1 MSEGQVAVNQIIE
14 EPKENMEIENRNT
27 SPNHQNN
34 DIKNNLNS
42 NNVEQ
47 KEELK
52 IGQYIL
58 TPLQSILINK
68 LMPLGFKLET
78 EENILKSLEI
88 PKNQGKKYKQSRNK
102 DNSGKSNNRNAVGQ
116 KKRNQGIN
124 NLDNI
129 PPNISQEIYKIYKKC
144 KNGLDKIKESKYAL
158 HYYQSRDPDVPCL
171 ANLEKK
177 VNNYEYKNLYDFQMD
192 VRKIW
197 YHYFDLDP
205 NDERTKKMSEDWEK
219 ICTDLE
225 SQNIEMSVNTIK
237 KRTDKI
243 QKEISEYKEYGG
255 ITKENLPAPIKKT
268 NQQNSEHNKPM
279 TVEEKNQL
287 GNNIRTLNK
296 EQLKGIIKI
305 LNENNSVPK
314 SKYFEF
320 DIDKLP
326 NKKLRELERYVKEC
340 LIVNNRNL
348 SSLSANPKNLNQ
360 KENQNNK
367 NPGNNK
373 ANSNQTHNQNSA
385 LKNNNKETNKTQEAK
400 QEPSSLKKNKSVKKS
415 NNNRNESFSDSESI
429 SSDSSLSN

>member
-52 IGQYIL
+52 LGQYIL

-68 LMPLGFKLET
+68 LMPLGYKLET

-116 KKRNQGIN
+116 KKRNQGLN

-158 HYYQSRDPDVPCL
+158 HYYQSRDPEVPCL

-192 VRKIW
+192 GRKIW

-225 SQNIEMSVNTIK
+225 SQNIEMSVNSIK

-243 QKEISEYKEYGG
+243 QKDLTEYKEYGG
-255 ITKENLPAPIKKT
+255 ITKENLPAPIKKI

-367 NPGNNK
+367 NPANNK
-373 ANSNQTHNQNSA
+373 TNSNQTHNQNSA
-385 LKNNNKETNKTQEAK
+385 SKNNNKETNKTNEAR
-400 QEPSSLKKNKSVKKS
+400 QEPSSLKKNKSGKKS

>member
-1 MSEGQVAVNQIIE
+1 MSEGQVALNQNIE

-52 IGQYIL
+52 LGQYIL

-296 EQLKGIIKI
+296 DQLKGIIKI

-326 NKKLRELERYVKEC
+326 NKKLRELERYVKDC
-340 LIVNNRNL
+340 LIINNRSL

-385 LKNNNKETNKTQEAK
+385 TKDNNKETNKTQEAK

>member
-52 IGQYIL
+52 LGQYIL

-68 LMPLGFKLET
+68 IMPLGFKLET

-116 KKRNQGIN
+116 KKRNQGLN

-129 PPNISQEIYKIYKKC
+129 PPNISQEIYKIYRKC

-158 HYYQSRDPDVPCL
+158 HYYQSRDPEVPCL

-192 VRKIW
+192 GRKIW

-225 SQNIEMSVNTIK
+225 SQNIEMSVNSIK

-243 QKEISEYKEYGG
+243 QKDLSEYKEYGG

-348 SSLSANPKNLNQ
+348 STLSANPKNLNQ

-367 NPGNNK
+367 NPANNK
-373 ANSNQTHNQNSA
+373 TNSNQTHNQNSA
-385 LKNNNKETNKTQEAK
+385 SKNNNKETNKTNEAR
-400 QEPSSLKKNKSVKKS
+400 QEPSSLKKNKSGKKS

>member
-1 MSEGQVAVNQIIE
+1 MSEGQVALNQNIE

-52 IGQYIL
+52 LGQYIL

-68 LMPLGFKLET
+68 LMPLGYKLET

-296 EQLKGIIKI
+296 DQLKGIIKI

-326 NKKLRELERYVKEC
+326 NKKLRELERYVKDC
-340 LIVNNRNL
+340 LIINNRSL

-385 LKNNNKETNKTQEAK
+385 TKDNNKETNKTQEAK
-400 QEPSSLKKNKSVKKS
+400 QESSSLKKNKSVKKS

>member
-1 MSEGQVAVNQIIE
+1 MSEGQVASNQIIE

-52 IGQYIL
+52 LGQYIL

-68 LMPLGFKLET
+68 IMPLGFKLET

-129 PPNISQEIYKIYKKC
+129 PPNISQEIYKIFRKC
-144 KNGLDKIKESKYAL
+144 KNGLDKIKESKYAS
-158 HYYQSRDPDVPCL
+158 HYYQSRDPEVPCL

-255 ITKENLPAPIKKT
+255 ITKENLPAPTKKT
-268 NQQNSEHNKPM
+268 NQQNNEHNKPM

-340 LIVNNRNL
+340 LILNNRNL

-385 LKNNNKETNKTQEAK
+385 TKNNNKETNKTQETK
-400 QEPSSLKKNKSVKKS
+400 QESSSLKKNKSVKKS
-415 NNNRNESFSDSESI
+415 NNNKNESFSDSESI

>member
-296 EQLKGIIKI
+296 DQLKGIIKI

-326 NKKLRELERYVKEC
+326 NKKLRELERYVKDC
-340 LIVNNRNL
+340 LIINNRSL

-385 LKNNNKETNKTQEAK
+385 TKDNNKETNKPQEAK

>member
-1 MSEGQVAVNQIIE
+1 MSEGQVALNQNIE

-296 EQLKGIIKI
+296 DQLKGIIKI

-326 NKKLRELERYVKEC
+326 NKKLRELERYVKDC
-340 LIVNNRNL
+340 LIINNRSL

-385 LKNNNKETNKTQEAK
+385 TKDNNKETNKTQEAK

>member
-52 IGQYIL
+52 LGQYIL

-68 LMPLGFKLET
+68 LMPLGYKLET

-116 KKRNQGIN
+116 KKRNQGLN

-158 HYYQSRDPDVPCL
+158 HYYQSRDPEVPCL

-177 VNNYEYKNLYDFQMD
+177 
-192 VRKIW
+192 
-197 YHYFDLDP
+197 
-205 NDERTKKMSEDWEK
+205 
-219 ICTDLE
+219 
-225 SQNIEMSVNTIK
+225 
-237 KRTDKI
+237 
-243 QKEISEYKEYGG
+243 
-255 ITKENLPAPIKKT
+255 
-268 NQQNSEHNKPM
+268 
-279 TVEEKNQL
+279 
-287 GNNIRTLNK
+287 
-296 EQLKGIIKI
+296 
-305 LNENNSVPK
+305 
-314 SKYFEF
+314 
-320 DIDKLP
+320 
-326 NKKLRELERYVKEC
+326 
-340 LIVNNRNL
+340 
-348 SSLSANPKNLNQ
+348 
-360 KENQNNK
+360 
-367 NPGNNK
+367 
-373 ANSNQTHNQNSA
+373 
-385 LKNNNKETNKTQEAK
+385 
-400 QEPSSLKKNKSVKKS
+400 
-415 NNNRNESFSDSESI
+415 
-429 SSDSSLSN
+429 

>member
-52 IGQYIL
+52 LGQYIL

-68 LMPLGFKLET
+68 LMPLGYKLET

-102 DNSGKSNNRNAVGQ
+102 DNSGKSNNRNAVGK
-116 KKRNQGIN
+116 KKRGLN

-158 HYYQSRDPDVPCL
+158 HYYQSRDPEVPCL

-192 VRKIW
+192 GRKIW

-225 SQNIEMSVNTIK
+225 SQNIEMSVNSIK

-243 QKEISEYKEYGG
+243 QKDLSEYKEYGG

-367 NPGNNK
+367 NPANNK
-373 ANSNQTHNQNSA
+373 TNSNQTHNQNSA
-385 LKNNNKETNKTQEAK
+385 SKNNNKETNKTNEAR
-400 QEPSSLKKNKSVKKS
+400 QEPSSLKKNKSGKKS

>member
-1 MSEGQVAVNQIIE
+1 MSEGQVALNQNIE

-52 IGQYIL
+52 LGQYIL

-68 LMPLGFKLET
+68 LMPLGYKLET

-129 PPNISQEIYKIYKKC
+129 PPNISQEIYKIFRKC

-296 EQLKGIIKI
+296 DQLKGIIKI

-367 NPGNNK
+367 NPANNK
-373 ANSNQTHNQNSA
+373 TNSNQTHNQNSA
-385 LKNNNKETNKTQEAK
+385 SKNNNKETNKTNEAR
-400 QEPSSLKKNKSVKKS
+400 QEPSSLKKNKSGKKS

>member
-1 MSEGQVAVNQIIE
+1 MHCITINPETPRYLVWQIW
-14 EPKENMEIENRNT
+14 
-27 SPNHQNN
+27 
-34 DIKNNLNS
+34 
-42 NNVEQ
+42 
-47 KEELK
+47 
-52 IGQYIL
+52 
-58 TPLQSILINK
+58 
-68 LMPLGFKLET
+68 
-78 EENILKSLEI
+78 
-88 PKNQGKKYKQSRNK
+88 
-102 DNSGKSNNRNAVGQ
+102 
-116 KKRNQGIN
+116 
-124 NLDNI
+124 
-129 PPNISQEIYKIYKKC
+129 
-144 KNGLDKIKESKYAL
+144 
-158 HYYQSRDPDVPCL
+158 
-171 ANLEKK
+171 KK

-192 VRKIW
+192 GRKIW

-225 SQNIEMSVNTIK
+225 SQNIEMSVNSIK

-243 QKEISEYKEYGG
+243 QKDLSEYKEYGG

-367 NPGNNK
+367 NPANNK
-373 ANSNQTHNQNSA
+373 TNSNQTHNQNSA
-385 LKNNNKETNKTQEAK
+385 SKNNNKETNKTNEAR
-400 QEPSSLKKNKSVKKS
+400 QEPSSLKNKSGKKS

>member
-52 IGQYIL
+52 LGQYIL

-102 DNSGKSNNRNAVGQ
+102 DNSGKSNNRNAMGQ

-129 PPNISQEIYKIYKKC
+129 PPNISQEIFKIYKKC

-177 VNNYEYKNLYDFQMD
+177 VNNYEYKNIYDFQMD
-192 VRKIW
+192 GRKIW

-225 SQNIEMSVNTIK
+225 SQNIEMSVNSIK

-243 QKEISEYKEYGG
+243 QKDLSEYKEYGG
-255 ITKENLPAPIKKT
+255 ITKENLPAPIKKN

-340 LIVNNRNL
+340 LIANNRNL
-348 SSLSANPKNLNQ
+348 SSSSANPKNLNQ

-373 ANSNQTHNQNSA
+373 TNSNQTHNQNSA
-385 LKNNNKETNKTQEAK
+385 SKNNNKETNKTQETR
-400 QEPSSLKKNKSVKKS
+400 QEPSSLKKNKSGKKS

>member
-1 MSEGQVAVNQIIE
+1 MSEGQVALNQNIE

-296 EQLKGIIKI
+296 DQLKGIIKI

-326 NKKLRELERYVKEC
+326 NKKLRELERYVKDC
-340 LIVNNRNL
+340 LIINNRSL

-385 LKNNNKETNKTQEAK
+385 TKDNNKETNKTQEAK
-400 QEPSSLKKNKSVKKS
+400 QESSSLKKNKSVKKS

>member
-52 IGQYIL
+52 LGQYIL

-68 LMPLGFKLET
+68 LMPLGYKLET

-116 KKRNQGIN
+116 KKRNQGLN

-158 HYYQSRDPDVPCL
+158 HYYQSRDPEVPCL

-255 ITKENLPAPIKKT
+255 ITKENLPAPIKKV
-268 NQQNSEHNKPM
+268 NQQNNEHNKPM

-400 QEPSSLKKNKSVKKS
+400 QESSSLKKNKSGKKS
-415 NNNRNESFSDSESI
+415 NNNKNESFSESESI

>member
-52 IGQYIL
+52 LGQYIL

-68 LMPLGFKLET
+68 LMPLGYKLET

-116 KKRNQGIN
+116 KKRNQGLN

-158 HYYQSRDPDVPCL
+158 HYYQSRDPEVPCL

-192 VRKIW
+192 GRKIW

-225 SQNIEMSVNTIK
+225 SQNIEMSVNSIK

-243 QKEISEYKEYGG
+243 QKDLSEYKEYGG

-367 NPGNNK
+367 NPANNK
-373 ANSNQTHNQNSA
+373 TNSNQTHNQNSA
-385 LKNNNKETNKTQEAK
+385 SKNNNKETNKTNEAR
-400 QEPSSLKKNKSVKKS
+400 QEPSSLKKIKAGRKVIIIEMNLFLI
-415 NNNRNESFSDSESI
+415 RN
-429 SSDSSLSN
+429 L

>member
-52 IGQYIL
+52 LGQYIL

-68 LMPLGFKLET
+68 LMPLGYKLET

-116 KKRNQGIN
+116 KKRNQGLN

-158 HYYQSRDPDVPCL
+158 HYYQSRDPEVPCL

-192 VRKIW
+192 GRKIW

-225 SQNIEMSVNTIK
+225 SQNIEMSVNSIK

-243 QKEISEYKEYGG
+243 QKDLSEYKEYGG

-279 TVEEKNQL
+279 TVEEKIN
-287 GNNIRTLNK
+287 
-296 EQLKGIIKI
+296 
-305 LNENNSVPK
+305 
-314 SKYFEF
+314 
-320 DIDKLP
+320 
-326 NKKLRELERYVKEC
+326 
-340 LIVNNRNL
+340 
-348 SSLSANPKNLNQ
+348 
-360 KENQNNK
+360 
-367 NPGNNK
+367 
-373 ANSNQTHNQNSA
+373 
-385 LKNNNKETNKTQEAK
+385 
-400 QEPSSLKKNKSVKKS
+400 
-415 NNNRNESFSDSESI
+415 
-429 SSDSSLSN
+429 

>member
-1 MSEGQVAVNQIIE
+1 MSEGQVASNQIIE

-52 IGQYIL
+52 LGQYIL

-129 PPNISQEIYKIYKKC
+129 PPNISQEIYKIFRKC
-144 KNGLDKIKESKYAL
+144 KNGLDKIKESKYAS
-158 HYYQSRDPDVPCL
+158 HYYQSRDPEVPCL

-255 ITKENLPAPIKKT
+255 ITKENLPAPTKKT
-268 NQQNSEHNKPM
+268 NQQNNEHNKPM

-340 LIVNNRNL
+340 LILNNRNL

-385 LKNNNKETNKTQEAK
+385 TKNNNKETNKTQETK
-400 QEPSSLKKNKSVKKS
+400 QESSSLKKNKSVKKS
-415 NNNRNESFSDSESI
+415 NNNKNESFSDSESI

>member
-52 IGQYIL
+52 LGKYIL

-68 LMPLGFKLET
+68 IMPLGFKLET

-144 KNGLDKIKESKYAL
+144 KNGLDKIKESKYAF
-158 HYYQSRDPDVPCL
+158 HYYQSRDPEVPCL

-255 ITKENLPAPIKKT
+255 ITKENLPAPTKKT
-268 NQQNSEHNKPM
+268 NQQNNEHNKPM

-340 LIVNNRNL
+340 LILNNRNL

-400 QEPSSLKKNKSVKKS
+400 QESSSLKKNKSGKKS
-415 NNNRNESFSDSESI
+415 NNNKNESFSESESI

>member
-1 MSEGQVAVNQIIE
+1 
-14 EPKENMEIENRNT
+14 
-27 SPNHQNN
+27 
-34 DIKNNLNS
+34 
-42 NNVEQ
+42 
-47 KEELK
+47 
-52 IGQYIL
+52 
-58 TPLQSILINK
+58 
-68 LMPLGFKLET
+68 
-78 EENILKSLEI
+78 
-88 PKNQGKKYKQSRNK
+88 
-102 DNSGKSNNRNAVGQ
+102 
-116 KKRNQGIN
+116 
-124 NLDNI
+124 
-129 PPNISQEIYKIYKKC
+129 
-144 KNGLDKIKESKYAL
+144 
-158 HYYQSRDPDVPCL
+158 
-171 ANLEKK
+171 
-177 VNNYEYKNLYDFQMD
+177 MD

-225 SQNIEMSVNTIK
+225 NQNIEMSVNTIK

-255 ITKENLPAPIKKT
+255 ITKENLPAPIKKI

-340 LIVNNRNL
+340 LIVNNRSV
-348 SSLSANPKNLNQ
+348 SSSSNPKNLNQ

-373 ANSNQTHNQNSA
+373 ANGNQTHNQNSA
-385 LKNNNKETNKTQEAK
+385 SKNNNKDANKVQETR
-400 QEPSSLKKNKSVKKS
+400 QEPSSLKKNKSGKKS
-415 NNNRNESFSDSESI
+415 NNNKNESFSDSESI

>member
-52 IGQYIL
+52 LGQYIL

-78 EENILKSLEI
+78 EENILKSLEL

-102 DNSGKSNNRNAVGQ
+102 DNSGKSNNKNAVGQ

-158 HYYQSRDPDVPCL
+158 HYYQSRDPEVPCL
-171 ANLEKK
+171 ASLEKK
-177 VNNYEYKNLYDFQMD
+177 VNNYEYKNLYDFIMD
-192 VRKIW
+192 GRKIW

-225 SQNIEMSVNTIK
+225 SQNIEMSVNSIK

-243 QKEISEYKEYGG
+243 QKDLTEYKEYGG

-268 NQQNSEHNKPM
+268 NQQNNEHNKPM

-373 ANSNQTHNQNSA
+373 TNNNQTHNQNSTS
-385 LKNNNKETNKTQEAK
+385 KNNNKETNKAQEAR
-400 QEPSSLKKNKSVKKS
+400 QEPSTLKKNKSGKKS